1 MNKLSTSLLL
11 FVLLVASMAKGQ
23 DITVDVKKVQKNY
36 GTKFSKD
43 FKISFTNADA
53 VTKEKVIL
61 KATGITAPPIL
72 EVNADL
78 TKFEIKFTS
87 SSGKLSTKD
96 KDGKDVSIPNTGF
109 EIFVKEKLH
118 FNVITSNDLVIDI
131 TKPDKEYQTDY
142 SQSFKISFTGGDAT
156 LRKIRLK
163 HNGANG
169 DTTVNLN
176 TKANLNNFEL
186 NFTAL
191 DGAPSITDEKGNTVK
206 IEESPFT
213 ITVDKVSFDV
223 VNVPVVKVSDG
234 KDSQKKTC
242 IPVQIIDSK
251 MLSEVSGDGACQLCD
266 IRAVKKAI
274 PSKSDRVYS
283 TDYIVIYDPFL
294 KKDAYTI
301 CKHVFE
307 KNRDAG
313 QSGYYERYI
322 KIAPKWFQPSVGS
335 QIRFEVINQP
345 VNSTFKLSV
354 DEQDVFNGGA
364 SQFAALISSLVNTNI
379 ITPVSGA
386 ASASKAKD
394 GTVNAT
400 GGTVEDTCLLNSLD
414 AVSNQLLEYI
424 IAFKVSSCAIE
435 KHRTNLPLILAKINQ
450 QFDLS
455 AMDLEELRTLL
466 AQKIGDEV
474 QDADKKA
481 KALKK
486 VESIVNALKGLQTV
500 TPIAYT
506 TLRAKNRDFIEIK
519 YIGADNVASK
529 PENIR
534 MSGGMKIDFS
544 AGFVLTGLRDF
555 SYALKN
561 TAVNYTPAV
570 GAARDTTG
578 DVIVK
583 EDDGKN
589 QVGVGLLTHF
599 YPRLSSHY
607 NIGGTVGLMTS
618 TSLNLRVMLGGSV
631 LISSLFGSNNRVS
644 FSGGVVWGKV
654 KRLSTQYQDFYEKP
668 RMVNKVPEF
677 YSGASTPPTIDKN
690 EHSWF
695 FAITLNFGG
704 N

>member
-1 MNKLSTSLLL
+1 
-11 FVLLVASMAKGQ
+11 
-23 DITVDVKKVQKNY
+23 
-36 GTKFSKD
+36 
-43 FKISFTNADA
+43 
-53 VTKEKVIL
+53 
-61 KATGITAPPIL
+61 
-72 EVNADL
+72 
-78 TKFEIKFTS
+78 
-87 SSGKLSTKD
+87 
-96 KDGKDVSIPNTGF
+96 
-109 EIFVKEKLH
+109 
-118 FNVITSNDLVIDI
+118 
-131 TKPDKEYQTDY
+131 
-142 SQSFKISFTGGDAT
+142 
-156 LRKIRLK
+156 
-163 HNGANG
+163 
-169 DTTVNLN
+169 
-176 TKANLNNFEL
+176 
-186 NFTAL
+186 
-191 DGAPSITDEKGNTVK
+191 
-206 IEESPFT
+206 
-213 ITVDKVSFDV
+213 
-223 VNVPVVKVSDG
+223 
-234 KDSQKKTC
+234 
-242 IPVQIIDSK
+242 
-251 MLSEVSGDGACQLCD
+251 
-266 IRAVKKAI
+266 VKKAI

-364 SQFAALISSLVNTNI
+364 SQFAALITGLVNTNI

-386 ASASKAKD
+386 APASK
-394 GTVNAT
+394 GTDKGPAAV
-400 GGTVEDTCLLNSLD
+400 GGTVEDTCFLNSLD

-435 KHRTNLPLILAKINQ
+435 KHRTNLPLILSKINQ
-450 QFDLS
+450 QYDLS
-455 AMDLEELRTLL
+455 AMDLEQLNTLL
-466 AQKIGDEV
+466 AEKINKEV
-474 QDADKKA
+474 KDDGNKV

-578 DVIVK
+578 NVIVK

-607 NIGGTVGLMTS
+607 NFGGTVGLMTS

-677 YSGASTPPTIDKN
+677 YSGASAPPTIDKN